1 MHHFCTR
8 SRVFGAFMV
17 SWRIAFYQYS
27 RPLQRTCPMTRKA
40 SRCWSRISISL
51 RRYWQ
56 QFARVSGSAA
66 GPGGQGPGRRAIHR
80 GRFWSLPVCAAAFGD
95 KGSRRRR
102 LASRAA
108 GCPALGEIV
117 YLPYPLAN
125 FLFQCYGFIKH
136 FLWSALFQER
146 FTEKT
151 CRTPQP
157 PGMLGFRH
165 IPVSS

>member
-1 MHHFCTR
+1 MATPCEFESR
-8 SRVFGAFMV
+8 SRYHKKIKGL
-17 SWRIAFYQYS
+17 RIVRKPFF
-27 RPLQRTCPMTRKA
+27 RIFRIPLH
-40 SRCWSRISISL
+40 IISL
-51 RRYWQ
+51 RSYWQ

-66 GPGGQGPGRRAIHR
+66 GPGGQGPGRWAIHR